1 MITHTYKIH
10 GMDCAEEVAV
20 LKRELGPLVASDDD
34 LRFDLLHGRLI
45 VVSDETGDTIQ
56 SAIEKTGMR
65 AVPWK
70 EHLEKSELDSTSWNA
85 RGREVMCG
93 ISGASIVVAFLV
105 QVIAVGLRAA
115 VIETHAGIYHPVTG
129 VLLGIATVAGAWYV
143 VPKAWYALRS
153 LRPDINLLMVV
164 AITGAI
170 ILGEWFEAA
179 MVSFLFSLALLL
191 ESWSVGRARRAISSL
206 MDMAPETA
214 RYRPPGVTTPEFRE
228 GPVGEV
234 PVGATVSVLPGERV
248 PLDGT
253 VTRGATSI
261 NQAPITGESIPV
273 PKGEGDEVYA
283 GTINNEGSFEFRS
296 TKAAEDSSLARI
308 IHMVEEAQSR
318 RAPAEQWVERFAR
331 YYTPAMMILAILIAV
346 VPPLFGLSAWSASVY
361 LALVLLVIAC
371 PCALVIST
379 PVSIVAGLTRAARA
393 GVLIKGGAYL
403 EMPAHL
409 KAIAMDKTGTLT
421 LGEPRVQRV
430 IPLNGHSAEELLSMS
445 AGIESL
451 SRHPIAEA
459 VVRHAHEQ
467 QIAFTPAESYHAI
480 EGKGAEARIGDRV
493 YWIGS
498 HRLLRERGH
507 NDDTANEHATAI
519 EDAGHTVVML
529 GTEAHICGLISV
541 ADEVRA
547 ESRDA
552 VAALKRAGVDHVIM
566 ITGDN
571 ERTARELAAAVGVDA
586 YYAEQLPEDKVERLR
601 EIVDRHG
608 ATAMVGDGV
617 NDAPA
622 MAASSLAIAMGAAG
636 SDAAI
641 ETADVALMS
650 DDLSKVPWLV
660 EHSRRTVRII
670 RQNVV
675 IALGLKVVVFALAL
689 AGWATL
695 WLAILADTGA
705 SLIVIFN
712 GLRLLGTRE

>member
-1 MITHTYKIH
+1 
-10 GMDCAEEVAV
+10 MDCAEEVAV
-20 LKRELGPLVASDDD
+20 LKRELGPLVTSEDN
-34 LRFDLLHGRLI
+34 LRFDLLQGRLI
-45 VVSDETGDTIQ
+45 VVSDEPAGTIRA
-56 SAIEKTGMR
+56 AIGKTGMR
-65 AVPWK
+65 AVPW
-70 EHLEKSELDSTSWNA
+70 EDHVRESRSESVVGYWTTH
-85 RGREVMCG
+85 GREVMC
-93 ISGASIVVAFLV
+93 IASGVCLIAAFVA
-105 QVIAVGLRAA
+105 QIANLGLRVA
-115 VIETHAGIYHPVTG
+115 VIQTDVDGYSAVTTF
-129 VLLGIATVAGAWYV
+129 LLAVATLTGAWYV
-143 VPKAWYALRS
+143 IPKAWYALRS

-206 MDMAPETA
+206 MDMAPDTA
-214 RYRPPGVTTPEFRE
+214 RYRPTGEIATEFHE

-234 PVGATVSVLPGERV
+234 PVGSTVSVLPGERV
-248 PLDGT
+248 PLDGV

-261 NQAPITGESIPV
+261 NQAPITGESVPV
-273 PKGEGDEVYA
+273 PKSEGDEVYA
-283 GTINNEGSFEFRS
+283 GTINNEGSLEFRS

-308 IHMVEEAQSR
+308 IRMVEEAQSR

-331 YYTPAMMILAILIAV
+331 YYTPAMMILAVLVAV
-346 VPPLFGLSAWSASVY
+346 VPPLLGLTAWGVSVY
-361 LALVLLVIAC
+361 QALVLLVIAC

-403 EMPAHL
+403 EMPAQL

-430 IPLNGHSAEELLSMS
+430 IPLNGHSAEELLSMA

-451 SRHPIAEA
+451 SRHPVAEA
-459 VVRHAHEQ
+459 VVRHARDEQ
-467 QIAFTPAESYHAI
+467 VAFSPAESYHAI

-507 NDDTANEHATAI
+507 DDDTANEHATAI

-529 GTEAHICGLISV
+529 GTEAHICGLIAV

-552 VAALKRAGVDHVIM
+552 VDALKRAGVEHIIM

-571 ERTARELAAAVGVDA
+571 ERTARELAAAVGVDEF
-586 YYAEQLPEDKVERLR
+586 YAEQLPQDKVARLR

-695 WLAILADTGA
+695 WLAILADMGA

-712 GLRLLGTRE
+712 GLRLLSTRE